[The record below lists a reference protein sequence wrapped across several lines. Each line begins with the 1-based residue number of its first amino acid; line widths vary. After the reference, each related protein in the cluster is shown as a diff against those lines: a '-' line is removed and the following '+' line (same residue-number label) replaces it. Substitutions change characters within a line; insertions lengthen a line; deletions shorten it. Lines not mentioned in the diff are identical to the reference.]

1 MAFLEGVHRGEIDKG
16 LAAAEQ
22 IRSRASKKK
31 QKQQLSHKRPRP
43 VFAAEKEQQTKH
55 QLQQKVAKL
64 TWDNNVLRQ
73 KQQQLQKEN
82 ERLELQVGEYK
93 KELAKREGAL
103 GGLHWP
109 PWSPLS
115 PLSPH
120 RPPWALGPI

>member
-73 KQQQLQKEN
+73 KQHSNQPSPTTYYPIDLAPKQQPNKTAAQ
-82 ERLELQVGEYK
+82 
-93 KELAKREGAL
+93 
-103 GGLHWP
+103 
-109 PWSPLS
+109 
-115 PLSPH
+115 
-120 RPPWALGPI
+120 